1 MLFGRFSNSSAKVN
15 TKNIAA
21 SQTLERPVVSEV
33 TPRVTAQERLVLVVN
48 ARTSMQDV
56 EQALKTSVSR
66 VPLLV
71 IYTSKPTLLEEGK
84 SEGEVDYE
92 FAYRLNYGKNFL
104 ENVASSAKLSGFTS
118 VETNFI
124 WENTVTDLIE
134 KVKET
139 GDQVVDL
146 TRN

>member
-1 MLFGRFSNSSAKVN
+1 MLFGRFSNNSKAYHG
-15 TKNIAA
+15 NIAA
-21 SQTLERPVVSEV
+21 SQTLERPVVSVAPEATV
-33 TPRVTAQERLVLVVN
+33 HERLVLVLN
-48 ARTSMQDV
+48 ARTSLRDV
-56 EQALKTSVSR
+56 EQALSSSQSKM
-66 VPLLV
+66 PLRV
-71 IYTSKPTLLEEGK
+71 IYTSRPTLLEEGK

-104 ENVASSAKLSGFTS
+104 DKVSSSAKLLGFAS

-124 WENTVTDLIE
+124 WNNTAADLIE

-139 GDQVVDL
+139 GDQVFDL